1 MLIVLRNANHRELF
15 ESQLSNLGMLNSHN
29 AIRDSW
35 LFYHSLLKTFVSDE
49 ESDLFGFEKDVELVN
64 HNQKEL

>member
-1 MLIVLRNANHRELF
+1 MIIVLRYANHRELF
-15 ESQLSNLGMLNSHN
+15 ESQLSNLCMLNSHN

-49 ESDLFGFEKDVELVN
+49 ESDLFGFEKDIQLVN
-64 HNQKEL
+64 YNKEEL